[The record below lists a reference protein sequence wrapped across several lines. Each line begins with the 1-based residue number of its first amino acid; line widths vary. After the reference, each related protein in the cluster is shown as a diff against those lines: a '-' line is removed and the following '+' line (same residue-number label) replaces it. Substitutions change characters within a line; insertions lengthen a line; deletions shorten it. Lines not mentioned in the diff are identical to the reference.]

1 MRRQEWYDSAET
13 LDSNDYRIDNIH
25 FTQGGIRRS
34 EDVGDPDQLQEFAE
48 NTHWATFG
56 ADQAAWTHMEADL
69 PTLRGVYESY
79 RRGGYTG
86 PMSFYVAT
94 EPNGNVQVLL
104 RVGGAGDRRRS
115 HDDAPPSVLWKW
127 T

>member
-1 MRRQEWYDSAET
+1 VT
-13 LDSNDYRIDNIH
+13 LESNDYRIDDIH

-34 EDVGDPDQLQEFAE
+34 EEVGDPDQLQQWVE
-48 NTHWATFG
+48 NSHWGSFG

-69 PTLRGVYESY
+69 PNLRRVYESY
-79 RRGGYTG
+79 RRGGYEG

-104 RVGGAGDRRRS
+104 RVGRAGDRRRS
-115 HDDAPPSVLWKW
+115 LEDAPPSVLWKW